1 MPAYGVK
8 HTFAHIAV
16 DYTIISETKKKN
28 ILTRSS
34 QSEIRFTKTNNQ
46 ITGLVGAGLSVETN
60 IFSGLLHPRTEDQQS
75 LHGVILN
82 VCI

>member
-34 QSEIRFTKTNNQ
+34 QSEIRFTKTNN
-46 ITGLVGAGLSVETN
+46 
-60 IFSGLLHPRTEDQQS
+60 
-75 LHGVILN
+75 
-82 VCI
+82 